1 MGEFARISP
10 VRVPR
15 AGTLRYVLAA
25 FRVPPLAPSL
35 LGVIPA
41 RVRAVFA
48 RRSSRSYLAALIGAV
63 LVYVA
68 EQLVPD
74 AYARGALADLAWTGA
89 ALASVVGTT
98 HAVRW
103 AKRDDRLAWLC
114 FLGGSI
120 AWLLSQLARDAFE
133 VAGAAF
139 LLHPWMDVGF
149 LAAAPIWTIGL
160 VLLLRRYGQRLALYA
175 LVLDVGAV
183 VLTLGAGV
191 LVYLSSLV
199 LDVAQDDPVFA
210 AGAVLFPLLYVAAT
224 GAALSVVW
232 GMPANEPRAAVTSLF
247 LGLGLNALAF
257 SLYLPAYLS
266 STFVAG
272 TPLDPLWILGMAAI
286 GAITGAVILIGQRS
300 ITDWVTAAL
309 ALVTVGV
316 LWRFKKIPEPVIV
329 LVAAL
334 IGLGV
339 HPLLTHP

>member
-68 EQLVPD
+68 EQFVPD

-89 ALASVVGTT
+89 ALGAVVGTA

-133 VAGAAF
+133 VGRAAF

-191 LVYLSSLV
+191 LLYLSSLV
-199 LDVAQDDPVFA
+199 LDVAPDDPVSA
-210 AGAVLFPLLYVAAT
+210 AVAVLFPLLYVAAT
-224 GAALSVVW
+224 AAALPV
-232 GMPANEPRAAVTSLF
+232 
-247 LGLGLNALAF
+247 GLGLAADGPRAPGPTLLFGPRPKTPAL
-257 SLYLPAYLS
+257 
-266 STFVAG
+266 
-272 TPLDPLWILGMAAI
+272 
-286 GAITGAVILIGQRS
+286 
-300 ITDWVTAAL
+300 
-309 ALVTVGV
+309 
-316 LWRFKKIPEPVIV
+316 
-329 LVAAL
+329 
-334 IGLGV
+334 
-339 HPLLTHP
+339 